1 MISPQKIRANQQNA
15 LRSTGPRSVSGK
27 RRSARNSIRHG
38 LSILGLAPFEEPKV
52 EAIADLLRV
61 EHLGGSEA
69 RAMAQ
74 AILVYERNEAHQQE
88 VFSNQYITKTN
99 HDLSLIESILGES
112 IDPSEA
118 GEILRGA
125 KAELAR
131 DRSEEAEDLKDL
143 LRIITMLTRDQIRD
157 DQKSESR
164 RYYKRAANQ
173 LAKSI
178 KAASDP
184 TTLA

>member
-27 RRSARNSIRHG
+27 QRSARNSIRHG
-38 LSILGLAPFEEPKV
+38 LSITGLAPFEEPKV

-61 EHLGGSEA
+61 EHFGGSEA
-69 RAMAQ
+69 KAIAE

-88 VFSNQYITKTN
+88 VFTNNYITKAN
-99 HDLSLIESILGES
+99 HDPTLVESILGEP
-112 IDPSEA
+112 IDPSETA
-118 GEILRGA
+118 EILREA

-143 LRIITMLTRDQIRD
+143 LHIITMLTRNQIRD

-164 RYYKRAANQ
+164 RYFKRAANQ

-178 KAASDP
+178 RAAADP
-184 TTLA
+184 TTLE